1 MLSARLGLLV
11 VISVG
16 PLFAATNSAKPVVR
30 RSIERPTVVDT
41 VECGA
46 TLTRSATL
54 DADLVCGTS
63 ALIIATPGVVLNC
76 AGHSIR
82 GIPGGVAIQVTATN
96 VAVNDCTIDGFSA
109 GIQALDASGLKV
121 ARNRF
126 SNLNSP
132 VRVNTS
138 RQVVLVENFFESSL
152 GSISMSDC
160 PQAVVERNEFVPL
173 ERHVGIINLLRCPN
187 SRISRNRSTQGV
199 AVAVWRASDDSIVS
213 NNSLGGRGR
222 VSVGFSSRVKVTHN
236 SAGGLGPTHSGNLFG
251 ADLTGATDCAV
262 AHNEFTGVG
271 IFVFGSTDNGP
282 DGSTILLGA
291 DDNRVHDNQVEGAVW
306 GILVFGGS
314 RNLIA
319 RNAFSGCEIG
329 IGAFPLINGETLPV
343 TPSTDNEFLNNAL
356 DGGSYGIYTANAGG
370 NRYEENL
377 VRGFAIGVSEVG
389 TVPAVSPDSFR
400 NNVIADND
408 YFGLLAQGASPT
420 IFGNV
425 FERNGGADQPPGL
438 DDLFPLGELIGSARG
453 GIGLFPFTG
462 ADPSTL
468 DDGDPSNDKLSEPL
482 IGALDEPN
490 VFADNTFADIYA
502 LDTRATNTSELLT
515 SNQFQSGGTAAR
527 VQQDWFGLVRV
538 ALPDGSPAA
547 GAAVELTDALGRPV
561 ATVTTGSDGVAPNDC
576 DPTRPMGRLPGEEG
590 GPTPQWLR
598 ITEYIVDRDGNR
610 IDSTPHHISVQGGGL
625 SGNATY
631 AWTGCSDAGCEVLRR
646 YQIADVT
653 LGPRSPLGR
662 RASQLTGH

>member
-1 MLSARLGLLV
+1 MRSARIGLLIV
-11 VISVG
+11 FSVG
-16 PLFAATNSAKPVVR
+16 PLCAATDSAKPV
-30 RSIERPTVVDT
+30 

-46 TLTRSATL
+46 TLTRSAKL
-54 DADLVCGTS
+54 DADLVCGAS
-63 ALIIATPGVVLNC
+63 ALTIATPGVALNC
-76 AGHSIR
+76 SGHTIR
-82 GIPGGVAIQVTATN
+82 GTVPGGIAVRVTAAN
-96 VAVNDCTIDGFSA
+96 VAVTDCTIEGFSS
-109 GIQALDASGLKV
+109 GINASDASGLKV

-138 RQVVLVENFFESSL
+138 RQVVLADNSFESSL

-160 PQAVVERNEFVPL
+160 PQAVVERNEFIPL
-173 ERHVGIINLLRCPN
+173 ERHLGIINLQRCPN

-213 NNSLGGRGR
+213 NNSLGGKGR

-236 SAGGLGPTHSGNLFG
+236 SAGGVGPAHAANFG
-251 ADLTGATDCAV
+251 ADLTGSTDCEV

-271 IFVFGSTDNGP
+271 IFVFGSLDNGP

-291 DDNRVHDNQVEGAVW
+291 DDNRVHDNQVEGATW
-306 GILVFGGS
+306 GILDFGGS
-314 RNLIA
+314 RNLID

-329 IGAFPLINGETLPV
+329 IGAFPLINGENLPV
-343 TPSTDNEFLNNAL
+343 TPSTDNDFLDNVL

-377 VRGFAIGVSEVG
+377 VRGFAIGVDEVG
-389 TVPAVSPDSFR
+389 TVAAVSPDVFR

-420 IFGNV
+420 VIGNV
-425 FERNGGADQPPGL
+425 FERNGGADQPPGV
-438 DDLFPLGELIGSARG
+438 DLFQLGEIIGSARG
-453 GIGLFPFTG
+453 GIGLFPFNG
-462 ADPSTL
+462 NDPSTL

-490 VFADNTFADIYA
+490 VFEDNTFADIYA
-502 LDTRATNTSELLT
+502 LDTRASNASELLT
-515 SNQFQSGGTAAR
+515 LNQFQGGGTAAR
-527 VQQDWFGLVRV
+527 VHQDWFGVVRV
-538 ALPDGSPAA
+538 ALSDGSAAA
-547 GAAVELTDALGRPV
+547 GAAVDLTDALGTPV
-561 ATVTTGSDGVAPNDC
+561 ASVITGSDGVAPSGC
-576 DPTRPMGRLPGEEG
+576 DPTRPMGRLSEEEG

-598 ITEYIVDRDGNR
+598 ITEYIVDRGGNR
-610 IDSTPHHISVQGGGL
+610 ADLTPHHISVQGDGL

-631 AWTGCSDAGCEVLRR
+631 EWKGCGAPQCESLRR
-646 YQIADVT
+646 YQIAGVT
-653 LGPRSPLGR
+653 LKP
-662 RASQLTGH
+662 